1 MRRKASY
8 MVLMGLTLTCRILG
22 KSLPFDGFPDDIHVI
37 ITKDGHSTPHRLGS
51 AKHEDSPPA

>member
-1 MRRKASY
+1 

-22 KSLPFDGFPDDIHVI
+22 KSLPFDGIPDDIHVI